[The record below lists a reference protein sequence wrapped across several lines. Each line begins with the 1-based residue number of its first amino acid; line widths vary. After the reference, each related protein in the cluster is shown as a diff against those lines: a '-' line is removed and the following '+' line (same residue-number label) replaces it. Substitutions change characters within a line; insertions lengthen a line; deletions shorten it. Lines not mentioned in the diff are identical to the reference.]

1 MPGPSLLTRG
11 LAQHHPVLA
20 GGGLLASHLFQGS
33 NTVVIHKK
41 VKVLDK
47 KDYFLA
53 QVEPNKFPFL
63 FLSQTD
69 KGEYKAKD
77 VVKLRALLLD
87 ENLR

>member
-1 MPGPSLLTRG
+1 M
-11 LAQHHPVLA
+11 
-20 GGGLLASHLFQGS
+20 
-33 NTVVIHKK
+33 IHKK